1 MKQGIV
7 LFAHGSRDPEW
18 SRPFEQIATTLA
30 KKSPATPVMLAFLEH
45 GPSLNEAL
53 AALAAKG
60 AAAVRIVPVFLGQGG
75 HIKSDLPRLVGQAR
89 AAHPA
94 MDLSLD
100 RTIGEQPEVIEAI
113 AAVIAETR

>member
-18 SRPFEQIATTLA
+18 SRPFEQIAAALA
-30 KKSPATPVMLAFLEH
+30 KKSPATPVALAFLEH

-60 AAAVRIVPVFLGQGG
+60 AASVRIVPVFFGQGG
-75 HIKSDLPRLVGQAR
+75 HIKADLPRLLDRAR
-89 AAHPA
+89 AMHPA
-94 MDLSLD
+94 MALSLD
-100 RTIGEQPEVIEAI
+100 RAIGEEPEVIEAI
-113 AAVIAETR
+113 AAAISRTR